1 MLKEYVNIQK
11 RVLYEYMLNAQIL
24 IQEIFV
30 HVVTAQVRWG
40 LAKRCQT
47 Q

>member
-1 MLKEYVNIQK
+1 MNLNTNLLKKI
-11 RVLYEYMLNAQIL
+11 
-24 IQEIFV
+24 
-30 HVVTAQVRWG
+30 VTAQVYWG